1 MQPTPTPLDQ
11 LADIHLPA
19 EPGWWPLAP
28 GWWILLALAIGAL
41 MLFLWWRHRQQQ
53 NRYRQIALQELDA
66 IFNQY
71 QQQQNAADYLHQ
83 LSVLLRRTA
92 ITAYPQS
99 FNASIKGT
107 EWLNWLDANCPALS
121 TRFSSDLGQ
130 SLVANAYQK
139 NPQVDAHAL
148 YQLSKEWIS
157 LHRTTSARKKISTKK
172 TITKKTT
179 TAVETTH
186 V

>member
-41 MLFLWWRHRQQQ
+41 LVLLWWRRRKQQ
-53 NRYRQIALQELDA
+53 NHYRQIALQELEA

-71 QQQQNAADYLHQ
+71 QQQQNAADYLYK

-107 EWLNWLDANCPALS
+107 DWLNWLDANCPALS
-121 TRFSSDLGQ
+121 TKFSSESGQ

-139 NPQVDAHAL
+139 NPQVDANAL

-157 LHRTTSARKKISTKK
+157 LHRTISARKKTSAK
-172 TITKKTT
+172 KKTT
-179 TAVETTH
+179 GVETTH